1 MAFSTRARKLGAT
14 GAALALVT
22 VLPFAAASY
31 ATPAVDRQDDARD
44 FTCGAAGQDHS
55 GPGHFRFNTSACENG
70 NSTIAR
76 LPLHRGTSHGETVW
90 YVIMDSS
97 SQTDAGQ
104 LHVNFAP
111 KLANVTKTK
120 ATPAPF
126 QTVSI
131 SNGVVDFPATVDF
144 DHQRVLVPGPTGFPP
159 ASTAPPA
166 VGEAGYSPLILM
178 PDGTVRNAPQI
189 ANKTGHADKVVS
201 IDRDSENGTVLY
213 RETEGRYED
222 KHVHYASFDSSSP
235 VAAAIEDV
243 TYAPALG
250 NAPTQGDEGL
260 TSSARERLDA
270 FTNGP
275 IGEANPQRQ
284 GLNSA
289 ILDKMD
295 PHNILHEVPALPL
308 HADVGSTGYAP
319 EWDIHLAE
327 WTQTAIAAGDR
338 AELRSTDEVD
348 QRVAAGLVTGF
359 GGTTFGASGF
369 IVNCPLISIDIP

>member
-1 MAFSTRARKLGAT
+1 MASFSRARKLGAT
-14 GAALALVT
+14 GAALAAAALI
-22 VLPFAAASY
+22 PFAASSY
-31 ATPAVDRQDDARD
+31 ATGARD
-44 FTCGAAGQDHS
+44 RDDSRDFSCGSAGQDHS

-70 NSTIAR
+70 RASIAR

-97 SQTDAGQ
+97 SQSDAQ
-104 LHVNFAP
+104 SLHVNFAP
-111 KLANVTKTK
+111 KLANAKG
-120 ATPAPF
+120 TPATQPV
-126 QTVSI
+126 TI
-131 SNGVVDFPATVDF
+131 KDGVVDFPATVDF
-144 DHQRVLVPGPTGFPP
+144 AHERVLVPGPTGFPP
-159 ASTAPPA
+159 AKAEPPA
-166 VGEAGYSPLILM
+166 VGEPGYSPLILM

-189 ANKTGHADKVVS
+189 ANESGKADKIVKL
-201 IDRDSENGTVLY
+201 DKEDGTVLY

-243 TYAPALG
+243 TFAPALG
-250 NAPTQGDEGL
+250 STPTQGDEAL
-260 TSSARERLDA
+260 TTSARERLDA

-284 GLNSA
+284 GINSA
-289 ILDKMD
+289 ILDRLD

-327 WTQTAIAAGDR
+327 WTPQAIAAGDR

-359 GGTTFGASGF
+359 QGSAFGASGF

>member
-1 MAFSTRARKLGAT
+1 MALSRRARRLGAT
-14 GAALALVT
+14 GAALA
-22 VLPFAAASY
+22 VLSLIPLAASSY
-31 ATPAVDRQDDARD
+31 ATGTRDRDDLQD
-44 FTCGAAGQDHS
+44 FTCGAVGQDHS

-70 NSTIAR
+70 DATIAR

-97 SQTDAGQ
+97 SQADAQQ

-111 KLANVTKTK
+111 KLGNAKGSPAVQAVTIK
-120 ATPAPF
+120 
-126 QTVSI
+126 
-131 SNGVVDFPATVDF
+131 NGIVDFPATVDF
-144 DHQRVLVPGPTGFPP
+144 DHKRVLVPGPTGFPP
-159 ASTAPPA
+159 AKAEPPA

-178 PDGTVRNAPQI
+178 PDGIVRNAPQV
-189 ANKTGHADKVVS
+189 ANQSGQADKIVRLNRE
-201 IDRDSENGTVLY
+201 DGTVLY

-222 KHVHYASFDSSSP
+222 KHVHYASFDSSNP

-243 TYAPALG
+243 TFAPALG
-250 NAPTQGDEGL
+250 TAPTQGDEGL
-260 TSSARERLDA
+260 TTSARERLDA

-284 GLNSA
+284 GINSA
-289 ILDKMD
+289 ILDKLD
-295 PHNILHEVPALPL
+295 PRNILHEVPVLPL
-308 HADVGSTGYAP
+308 HADVGSTRYAP

-327 WTQTAIAAGDR
+327 WTPAAIAAGDR

-359 GGTTFGASGF
+359 QGATFGASGF
-369 IVNCPLISIDIP
+369 IVNCPLMSIDIP